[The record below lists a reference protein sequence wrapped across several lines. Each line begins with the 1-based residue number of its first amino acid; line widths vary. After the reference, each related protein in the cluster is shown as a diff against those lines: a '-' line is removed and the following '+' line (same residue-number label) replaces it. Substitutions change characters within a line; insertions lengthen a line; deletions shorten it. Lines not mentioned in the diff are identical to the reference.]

1 MNLQDKVAI
10 VTGGASGLGEATVAK
25 LVEKGAKV
33 VIFDL
38 NEERGKE
45 AVANYGGNV
54 QFALVNVADE
64 ESVQKGIQQAIDA
77 FGAIHVC
84 VNCAGIGTPAKTIGR
99 KGVMALENFT
109 KIINVNLIGSFNVLR
124 LAANEMKNNEPV
136 TESGE
141 RGVIINTASAAA
153 FDGQMGQAAYSASKG
168 GIVGMTLPL
177 TRDLAEFGIRVAAI
191 APGMFL
197 TPMAGQLS
205 EKVLQKIGESV
216 EFPKRL
222 GRPYEYADLA
232 TFIMEHE
239 YVNGE
244 VIRLDG
250 GVRLSPR

>member
-10 VTGGASGLGEATVAK
+10 VTGGASGLGEATVSR

-38 NEERGKE
+38 NEEKGKE
-45 AVANYGGNV
+45 LVGQFGDKV
-54 QFALVNVADE
+54 QFALVNVADQ

-84 VNCAGIGTPAKTIGR
+84 VNCAGIGKPAKTIGR
-99 KGVMALENFT
+99 KGVMALEDFT
-109 KIINVNLIGSFNVLR
+109 KIINVNLIGTFNVLR
-124 LAANEMKNNEPV
+124 LAANEMKNNEPL
-136 TESGE
+136 TDSGE

-153 FDGQMGQAAYSASKG
+153 FEGQMGQAAYSASKG

-177 TRDLAEFGIRVAAI
+177 TRDLAEFGIRVASI

-197 TPMAGQLS
+197 TPMAGELS
-205 EKVLQKIGESV
+205 DKVLQKISEGV

-222 GRPYEYADLA
+222 GRPYEYAELA